1 MKAWLRRLFG
11 AAPEAGEWM
20 LGTGDEAGH
29 PVVVRTRTRP
39 PGGMSLDG
47 YPASVEIVWRF
58 DGGARNGMPTSELA
72 ALMDECDQLLHT
84 LEGPANG
91 MLGLVIT
98 GNNRREWVWYVADAE
113 VFSTRVRALRT
124 ISGDRFPIEV
134 RVPTPAAR
142 TPSPASPPGSR
153 RA

>member
-11 AAPEAGEWM
+11 AAPEPEEWM
-20 LGTGDEAGH
+20 LRTGDEAGH

-39 PGGMSLDG
+39 PRGMSLDG

-58 DGGARNGMPTSELA
+58 DGAAQNGMPTSELVA
-72 ALMDECDQLLHT
+72 QMDECDGILHT

-91 MLGLVIT
+91 MLGLAIT
-98 GNNRREWVWYVADAE
+98 GNNRREWVWYVADPETFA
-113 VFSTRVRALRT
+113 TRVRALQA

-134 RVPTPAAR
+134 R
-142 TPSPASPPGSR
+142 PSTGPRP
-153 RA
+153 